1 MLPNPVMTPDELNA
15 FFQQAFNDEREQ
27 RHVIE
32 HVELGLVRL
41 RTPYEESSLRPG
53 GTISGPVIMSL
64 ADAAMYAL
72 VLAHI
77 GPVGLAVTTS
87 LNMNFLRKPG
97 PGELVADARMLKLGK
112 RLAVG
117 EVTIY
122 SADTPEPVA
131 HATITYSIPPKR

>member
-1 MLPNPVMTPDELNA
+1 MLPDPVMTPDDLNA
-15 FFQQAFNDEREQ
+15 FFQQAFHDEREQ
-27 RHVIE
+27 RHFIE
-32 HVELGLVRL
+32 HVEQGLVRL

-87 LNMNFLRKPG
+87 LTMTFLRKPG

-117 EVTIY
+117 EVTVY

-131 HATITYSIPPKR
+131 HATITYSIPPSR